1 MSNESTASL
10 AAVHTVCGQPPGIGS
25 ASSTTGLGG
34 KNQPIKARSLLFA
47 VHGKCFQGLGGKHQP
62 IKAKSLLFA
71 AHGKCFQVSTA
82 HKPAGA
88 SSFLF
93 KVSTA
98 YKQASTSSFFL
109 KELFCV
115 GSVPGF
121 IDVLEFQDYSEASL
135 KPHVPADTAEEVVV
149 MLYTSGTTGLPK
161 AVQISHKAYVSS
173 YHVLMLREIVNEART
188 NNHPAVGLKKI
199 IVGGTM
205 ITESVGTDLCEFF
218 GANSLVIFYGLT
230 ETFPIVSGTPP
241 GKICMDNVGVPCAGT
256 KVKILD
262 LFSGDSLGPYQ
273 KGEIVVQSRTL
284 MKGYYGRP
292 EATQEVLSSDG
303 WFRTGDLGYYDN
315 DGQIYFV
322 DRIKQMIKCMG
333 NIVTPAELEEILT
346 SHEAVLEAAVV
357 GIPSS
362 KYGEAPV
369 ACVVVK
375 ETQEE
380 CLESLEQELKE
391 LVAGEIVVQ
400 SRTLMKGY
408 YGRPEATQEVLS
420 SDGWFRTGD
429 LGYYDNDGQ
438 IYFVDRIKQMIKCMG
453 NIVTPAELEEILT
466 SHEAVLEAAVVGIP
480 SSKYGE
486 APVAC
491 VVVKETQEECLESLE
506 QELKELVAVLLC
518 SELYC
523 VSCGGFVQALWAATL
538 ATELA
543 SLPSVSC
550 NILQALGYSC
560 S

>member
-1 MSNESTASL
+1 MAKTSYVANKDTAPNLLKMTMPST
-10 AAVHTVCGQPPGIGS
+10 I
-25 ASSTTGLGG
+25 
-34 KNQPIKARSLLFA
+34 
-47 VHGKCFQGLGGKHQP
+47 
-62 IKAKSLLFA
+62 
-71 AHGKCFQVSTA
+71 
-82 HKPAGA
+82 
-88 SSFLF
+88 
-93 KVSTA
+93 
-98 YKQASTSSFFL
+98 

-135 KPHVPADTAEEVVV
+135 KPHMPADTTEEVVV

-161 AVQISHKAYVSS
+161 DVQISHKAYVSS
-173 YHVLMLREIVNEART
+173 YHVLMASGHFAEDDIILAWNPFTHASGFVVDTICVCLGVTVIITEHSLSCKDFLETLSTHQISVIFSTSERLREIVNEART

-205 ITESVGTDLCEFF
+205 ITESVGADLCEFF

-315 DGQIYFV
+315 DGQMYFV

-333 NIVTPAELEEILT
+333 NIVTSAELEEILT

-362 KYGEAPV
+362 KYGQAPV

-391 LVAGEIVVQ
+391 LVAGSTSFGRHLYGGVVFMNSLPKSETGKILRQ
-400 SRTLMKGY
+400 ELRSR
-408 YGRPEATQEVLS
+408 VLS
-420 SDGWFRTGD
+420 
-429 LGYYDNDGQ
+429 
-438 IYFVDRIKQMIKCMG
+438 G
-453 NIVTPAELEEILT
+453 NV
-466 SHEAVLEAAVVGIP
+466 
-480 SSKYGE
+480 
-486 APVAC
+486 
-491 VVVKETQEECLESLE
+491 
-506 QELKELVAVLLC
+506 
-518 SELYC
+518 
-523 VSCGGFVQALWAATL
+523 
-538 ATELA
+538 
-543 SLPSVSC
+543 
-550 NILQALGYSC
+550 
-560 S
+560 